1 MMVTNHVN
9 LVYEKPV
16 TFSLKELTK
25 TSYSDQIIVASLFSS
40 KDTPQ
45 LKIKIKLILA
55 MRVEVYFYKT
65 LISGNTDFFLCVC
78 VYLTVWEIN
87 PKLSWFSCRPSC
99 RLRWSMNR
107 VTEVVRDS
115 LPNMRKW
122 VYIFCMPTLPKK
134 YLKRVSWD
142 SDEINKASF
151 FLSKKADL
159 TLWVWVVSRGEIK
172 LFFFVNINYK
182 K

>member
-78 VYLTVWEIN
+78 VYLTV
-87 PKLSWFSCRPSC
+87 
-99 RLRWSMNR
+99 
-107 VTEVVRDS
+107 
-115 LPNMRKW
+115 
-122 VYIFCMPTLPKK
+122 
-134 YLKRVSWD
+134 
-142 SDEINKASF
+142 
-151 FLSKKADL
+151 
-159 TLWVWVVSRGEIK
+159 
-172 LFFFVNINYK
+172 
-182 K
+182 